1 MWSSVDND
9 QRILNIHEQVIKL
22 CQKCIIHMVGTYI
35 YTHPREVSVFFKC
48 SVSLNFDFQ
57 LESFVKNCVLLI
69 SIEQV
74 AA

>member
-9 QRILNIHEQVIKL
+9 QRILNIHVQVIKL
-22 CQKCIIHMVGTYI
+22 CQRYTSHGRYI

-57 LESFVKNCVLLI
+57 LDSFVKNCVLLI